1 MVVVDFERWAEVPGD
16 LPPEV
21 MTVVC
26 GPTHLPFTRLANTR
40 QIINPGSVG
49 MPYGRQGAHW
59 AILSGGAV
67 EMRRTAYE
75 LADTTV
81 ELGISQ
87 GPRKG
92 QTVTLRQVRSSGP
105 VTIRAR
111 AWLIA
116 WVRSERGLRL
126 ATISARIASTA
137 PSRPFGAP
145 RALPD
150 WAARAALTASSGS
163 DLPWR
168 RRSCRSDRSTSTT
181 RTPAADM
188 WRARPAP

>member
-1 MVVVDFERWAEVPGD
+1 MVVFAFERWAEVPGD

-26 GPTHLPFTRLANTR
+26 GHTHLPFTRLANTR

-87 GPRKG
+87 GPRNG
-92 QTVTLRQVRSSGP
+92 QTVTLRQARASRPDTTRAPAWVIARDR
-105 VTIRAR
+105 TDRAR
-111 AWLIA
+111 
-116 WVRSERGLRL
+116 GF
-126 ATISARIASTA
+126 ATISAPVIADA
-137 PSRPFGAP
+137 PSQPFGE
-145 RALPD
+145 
-150 WAARAALTASSGS
+150 
-163 DLPWR
+163 
-168 RRSCRSDRSTSTT
+168 
-181 RTPAADM
+181 
-188 WRARPAP
+188 